1 MKIINHE
8 KMKEIILTNEEKE
21 FVKIKKFV
29 IYVKNNFVLI
39 KIMKKNLKKCEK
51 SEVVVIIQENL

>member
-21 FVKIKKFV
+21 FMKIKKFV

-39 KIMKKNLKKCEK
+39 KIMKKNFKKWEK
-51 SEVVVIIQENL
+51 SEIVVIIQENL